1 MWFSSRFRRIV
12 LGSCLAAMAASQ
24 AWAAEPA
31 QSEDLLTDAVHRL
44 ACRYDTFAG
53 VPDDPQGR
61 VVYGTSRGYLHLL
74 RYTGRHY
81 REIWVS
87 PLLGSRI
94 QRVLVA
100 DLKHDGTYQILATTT
115 RGVIYVY
122 DVDTFAPLWQSQ
134 DQQFRTVEA
143 IGVGNLDN
151 DDQLEILFVSEG
163 RLYIYD
169 GLHFIEEWRSD
180 ALFDAH
186 DVVVGDVDN
195 DGTVEIVL
203 SSGHVLDGRSRTLEW
218 ECTQPFGT
226 HLELADVDGD
236 GKLELI
242 AGDSDVVTIW
252 NLDERRQKW
261 D

>member
-1 MWFSSRFRRIV
+1 MRFCLRFPRLV
-12 LGSCLAAMAASQ
+12 LGSWLAATLASQ
-24 AWAAEPA
+24 ALAADSA
-31 QSEDLLTDAVHRL
+31 QSQDLLTDAAHRL
-44 ACRYDTFAG
+44 ACRYNTFAS
-53 VPDDPQGR
+53 VPNDPQGR
-61 VVYGTSRGYLHLL
+61 VVYGTSRGYLHLI
-74 RYTGRHY
+74 RYTGRRY

-87 PLLGSRI
+87 PSLGARV

-100 DLKHDGTYQILATTT
+100 DLKHDGTYQIIATTT
-115 RGVIYVY
+115 RGGIYVY
-122 DVDTFAPLWQSQ
+122 DVDTFASLWQSQ

-143 IGVGNLDN
+143 IAVGNVDN
-151 DDQLEILFVSEG
+151 DEQPEILFLSEG

-180 ALFDAH
+180 ALFDAR
-186 DVVVGDVDN
+186 DIAVGDVDN
-195 DGTVEIVL
+195 DGTVEIIL

-218 ECTQPFGT
+218 ESTQPFGT

-242 AGDSDVVTIW
+242 AGDNDTVTIW
-252 NLDERRQKW
+252 DLDERRQKW